1 MMESLLQQ
9 GPAQTQNFMIA
20 GFTVIFG
27 MIGFYILSLI
37 IRCRMRNREISALQ
51 ELVQELDQEKPSI
64 SIRADI

>member
-1 MMESLLQQ
+1 MESLLQQ

-27 MIGFYILSLI
+27 MICFYILSLI
-37 IRCRMRNREISALQ
+37 IRRRMRNREISALQ

-64 SIRADI
+64 SSRANI